1 MKNAVVAGAAGFI
14 GSHLAEKLLES
25 GYRVIAID
33 NFITGNRENIKK
45 LFKNSKFRLLE
56 ADISKAIDLNENEI
70 DLIFHLASPASPPKY
85 FENPHQTIDA
95 NINGTMQLLSQAKKY
110 DARLIFASTSEI
122 YGDPLKTPQSED
134 YWGNV
139 NPIGPR
145 SIYDESKRMGETLC
159 ALAKR
164 EGQNVGVLRIFNTY
178 GPQMDPYDGRVVST
192 FIRQAI
198 NKEAFTI
205 QGSGKQTRS
214 FCYINDLVEGIYR
227 FSHIQEFGP
236 MNLGNPNEI
245 SVLELA
251 ELVAKLLNV
260 DTEIEFLKELENDPQ
275 QRNPDINL
283 AKKVMSWE
291 PTVDL
296 EQGIIQTSH
305 WIRER
310 LK

>member
-14 GSHLAEKLLES
+14 GSHLAEKLLEN

-33 NFITGNRENIKK
+33 NFITGYNDNIEK
-45 LFKNSKFRLLE
+45 LFKNSNFRFLE
-56 ADISKAIDLNENEI
+56 ADISKEIDLNEDDI

-110 DARLIFASTSEI
+110 KAKLIFASTSEI
-122 YGDPLKTPQSED
+122 YGDPLETPQRED

-164 EGQNVGVLRIFNTY
+164 EGQDVGVLRIFNTY

-214 FCYINDLVEGIYR
+214 FCYISDLIEGIYR
-227 FSHIQEFGP
+227 FSQIKEFGP
-236 MNLGNPNEI
+236 MNLGNSNEI

-251 ELVAKLLNV
+251 DLVANLLN
-260 DTEIEFLKELENDPQ
+260 IETKIEYLKELENDPQ
-275 QRNPDINL
+275 HRNPDINF
-283 AKKVMSWE
+283 AKKTIAWE
-291 PTVDL
+291 PTIGLD
-296 EQGIIQTSH
+296 QGIIHTAH
-305 WIRER
+305 WMRER
-310 LK
+310 L

>member
-14 GSHLAEKLLES
+14 GSHLAEKLLEN

-33 NFITGNRENIKK
+33 NFITGYNDNIEK
-45 LFKNSKFRLLE
+45 LFKNSNFRFLE
-56 ADISKAIDLNENEI
+56 ADISKAIDLNEVDI

-110 DARLIFASTSEI
+110 KAKLIFASTSEI
-122 YGDPLKTPQSED
+122 YGDPLKTPQRED

-159 ALAKR
+159 SLAKR
-164 EGQNVGVLRIFNTY
+164 EGQDVGVLRIFNTY

-214 FCYINDLVEGIYR
+214 FCYISDLIEGIYR
-227 FSHIQEFGP
+227 FSQVKEFGP
-236 MNLGNPNEI
+236 MNLGNSNEI

-251 ELVAKLLNV
+251 DLVAKLLNI
-260 DTEIEFLKELENDPQ
+260 DTKIEYLKELENDPQ
-275 QRNPDINL
+275 HRNPDINF
-283 AKKVMSWE
+283 AKK
-291 PTVDL
+291 L
-296 EQGIIQTSH
+296 
-305 WIRER
+305 
-310 LK
+310 

>member
-1 MKNAVVAGAAGFI
+1 MAGAAGFI
-14 GSHLAEKLLES
+14 GSHLAEKLLEN

-33 NFITGNRENIKK
+33 NFITGYNDNIEK
-45 LFKNSKFRLLE
+45 LFKNSNFRFLE
-56 ADISKAIDLNENEI
+56 ADISKAIDLNEVDI

-110 DARLIFASTSEI
+110 KAKLIFASTSEI
-122 YGDPLKTPQSED
+122 YGDPLKTPQRED

-159 ALAKR
+159 SLAKR
-164 EGQNVGVLRIFNTY
+164 EGQDVGVLRIFNTY

-214 FCYINDLVEGIYR
+214 FCYISDLIEGIYR
-227 FSHIQEFGP
+227 FSQVKEFGP
-236 MNLGNPNEI
+236 MNLGNSNEI

-251 ELVAKLLNV
+251 DLVAKLLNI
-260 DTEIEFLKELENDPQ
+260 DTKIEYLKELENDPQ
-275 QRNPDINL
+275 HRNPDINF
-283 AKKVMSWE
+283 AKKTIAWE
-291 PTVDL
+291 PTIGL
-296 EQGIIQTSH
+296 EQGIIHTAQ
-305 WIRER
+305 WMRER
-310 LK
+310 L

>member
-14 GSHLAEKLLES
+14 GSHLAEKLLEN
-25 GYRVIAID
+25 GYSVIAID
-33 NFITGNRENIKK
+33 NFITGYRENLEK
-45 LFKNSKFRLLE
+45 LLKNSKFRILE
-56 ADISKAIDLNENEI
+56 ADISEAIDLNENEI

-110 DARLIFASTSEI
+110 EARLIFASTSEI

-227 FSHIQEFGP
+227 FSQIQEFGP

-260 DTEIEFLKELENDPQ
+260 DTKIEYLKELENDPQ
-275 QRNPDINL
+275 QRNPDINF
-283 AKKVMSWE
+283 AKKVISWE

>member
-14 GSHLAEKLLES
+14 GSHLAEKLLEN

-33 NFITGNRENIKK
+33 NFITGYNDNIEK
-45 LFKNSKFRLLE
+45 LFKNSNFRFLE
-56 ADISKAIDLNENEI
+56 ADISKAIDLNEVDI

-110 DARLIFASTSEI
+110 KAKLIFASTSEI
-122 YGDPLKTPQSED
+122 YGDPLKTPQRED

-159 ALAKR
+159 SLAKR
-164 EGQNVGVLRIFNTY
+164 EGQDVGVLRIFNTY

-214 FCYINDLVEGIYR
+214 FCYISDLIEGIYR
-227 FSHIQEFGP
+227 FSQVKEFGP
-236 MNLGNPNEI
+236 MNLGNSNEI

-251 ELVAKLLNV
+251 DLVAKLLNI
-260 DTEIEFLKELENDPQ
+260 DTKIEYLKELENDPQ
-275 QRNPDINL
+275 HRNPDINF
-283 AKKVMSWE
+283 AKKTIAWE
-291 PTVDL
+291 PTIGL
-296 EQGIIQTSH
+296 EQGIIHTAQ
-305 WIRER
+305 WMRER
-310 LK
+310 L

>member
-1 MKNAVVAGAAGFI
+1 MVAGAAGFI
-14 GSHLAEKLLES
+14 GSHLAEKLLEN

-33 NFITGNRENIKK
+33 NFITGYKENLEK
-45 LFKNSKFRLLE
+45 LLKNSKFRFLE
-56 ADISKAIDLNENEI
+56 SDISEAIDLNESEI

-110 DARLIFASTSEI
+110 EARLIFASTSEI

-139 NPIGPR
+139 NSIGPR

-164 EGQNVGVLRIFNTY
+164 EGQDVGVLRIFNTY

-227 FSHIQEFGP
+227 FSQIQEFGP

-251 ELVAKLLNV
+251 ELVANLLNI
-260 DTEIEFLKELENDPQ
+260 DTKIEFLKELENDPQ
-275 QRNPDINL
+275 QRNPDINF
-283 AKKVMSWE
+283 AKKVISWE

>member
-1 MKNAVVAGAAGFI
+1 LKNAVVAGAAGFI
-14 GSHLAEKLLES
+14 GSHLAEKLLEN

-33 NFITGNRENIKK
+33 NFITGYKENLEK
-45 LFKNSKFRLLE
+45 LLKNSKFRFLE
-56 ADISKAIDLNENEI
+56 SDISEAIDLNESEI

-110 DARLIFASTSEI
+110 EARLIFASTSEI

-139 NPIGPR
+139 NSIGPR

-164 EGQNVGVLRIFNTY
+164 EGQDVGVLRIFNTY

-227 FSHIQEFGP
+227 FSQIQEFGP

-251 ELVAKLLNV
+251 ELVANLLNI
-260 DTEIEFLKELENDPQ
+260 DTKIEFLKELENDPQ
-275 QRNPDINL
+275 QRNPDINF
-283 AKKVMSWE
+283 AKKVISWE